1 MPIEPSEPAS
11 NRPVGALSS
20 LALAEYRELRA
31 TIRERGSLRH
41 LTVLI
46 TFSVWT
52 ATMLWAASTFSV
64 PLFFVIPLIVLVAGF
79 EVAFALHIGVERIGR
94 FIQVRYEDE
103 IGTPV
108 SWERTAMALRVP
120 GGGVDPLFLKVFL
133 AAAILNLLAGI
144 WMSPIASAPSDA
156 AFERAELATFVG
168 AHAGAVVR
176 WISAARY
183 ARSQRVRELAAFEEL
198 LRKSRS
204 TSN

>member
-1 MPIEPSEPAS
+1 MPIEPSES
-11 NRPVGALSS
+11 GNNRPVSELTS

-41 LTVLI
+41 LTILI

-64 PLFFVIPLIVLVAGF
+64 PIFFVLPLVVLVAGF
-79 EVAFALHIGVERIGR
+79 EVAFALHVAVERIGR
-94 FIQVRYEDE
+94 FIQVQYE
-103 IGTPV
+103 GKMGGPV

-120 GGGVDPLFLKVFL
+120 GGGIDPLFLKVFL

-144 WMSPIASAPSDA
+144 WTSPIASASTDGG
-156 AFERAELATFVG
+156 FERAELATFVG
-168 AHAGAVVR
+168 AHAAAVVR

-183 ARSQRVRELAAFEEL
+183 ARSQRVRELSAFEEL
-198 LRKSRS
+198 LR
-204 TSN
+204 

>member
-1 MPIEPSEPAS
+1 MPIEPSES
-11 NRPVGALSS
+11 GNNRPVSPLSS

-41 LTVLI
+41 LIIVI

-64 PLFFVIPLIVLVAGF
+64 PIFFILPLVVLVAGF
-79 EVAFALHIGVERIGR
+79 EVAFALHVAVERIGR
-94 FIQVRYEDE
+94 FIQVRYESE
-103 IGTPV
+103 TGAPV
-108 SWERTAMALRVP
+108 LWERTAMALRVP
-120 GGGVDPLFLKVFL
+120 GGGIDPLFLKVFL

-144 WMSPIASAPSDA
+144 WTSPVASASSDA

-168 AHAGAVVR
+168 AHAVAVVR

-198 LRKSRS
+198 LR
-204 TSN
+204 